1 MIIQASADTGYILHE
16 KADQY
21 YGAGVGFLS
30 IKSFFNGQAYYTSE
44 GGHHAANDSSYL
56 ILNHDQSYTIEI
68 EARKPVESF
77 CVFFAPELTQ
87 TIHRSLY
94 ESVEQGLD
102 YPGNK
107 GPASPAFFDRTYPHD
122 NLLSPVLLRLRE
134 ACAIQVPEKGWLVE
148 QFHDLLYLLY
158 KIHARSVEEV
168 NALSAARAA
177 TRAELY
183 RRLYFAKDYA
193 DAFFTAPITIDDMA
207 RTAGLSSNH
216 LLRMF
221 RQVFHQSPYQYIL
234 SRRIEHA
241 RHLLR
246 QTDQS
251 VTDIC
256 LSVGFESLG
265 SFSWLFR
272 RRTGLPPRAYR
283 LKNR

>member
-1 MIIQASADTGYILHE
+1 MIIQASEDTGYILHE

-21 YGAGVGFLS
+21 YGEGVGFLS
-30 IKSFFNGQAYYTSE
+30 IKSFFNGQAHYTSE

-68 EARKPVESF
+68 EAQKPVESF
-77 CVFFAPELTQ
+77 CVFFAPQLTQ
-87 TIHRSLY
+87 TIHQSLY
-94 ESVEQGLD
+94 QSVEHDLD
-102 YPGNK
+102 SHGNR
-107 GPASPAFFDRTYPHD
+107 GSAGPAFFDRTYPHD
-122 NLLSPVLLRLRE
+122 NLLSPALLRLRQ
-134 ACAIQVPEKGWLVE
+134 ACAVRVPEKGRLVE

-158 KIHARSVEEV
+158 QVHARSVEEL
-168 NALSAARAA
+168 NALPAVRAA

-183 RRLYFAKDYA
+183 RRLYYAKDYA
-193 DAFFTAPITIDDMA
+193 DAFFTTSITIDDMA
-207 RTAGLSSNH
+207 QTAGLSSNH

-241 RHLLR
+241 GHLLR

-256 LSVGFESLG
+256 LAVGFESLG

-272 RRTGLPPRAYR
+272 RRTGLSPLAYR
-283 LKNR
+283 LQNR